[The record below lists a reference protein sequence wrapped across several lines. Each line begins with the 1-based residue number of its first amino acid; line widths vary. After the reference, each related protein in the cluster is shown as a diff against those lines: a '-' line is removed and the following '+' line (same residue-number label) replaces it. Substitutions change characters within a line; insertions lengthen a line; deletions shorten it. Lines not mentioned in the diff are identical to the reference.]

1 MRPYIAAARLFFEL
15 LDAMTPISV
24 DLPEQRHFPVER
36 QVGDRDQMRRFGTG
50 PADVQGTHDS
60 AFFAHV
66 EDARHIASRRN
77 GRTGTPL
84 GQCPDQRCGQPGFER
99 KEHFQRLDQADGLV
113 VDHPATSRPATG
125 AHPSAL
131 PGIGAI
137 V

>member
-1 MRPYIAAARLFFEL
+1 MSLRMSCGGGRICRYHQFSMRPYIAAARLFFEL

-77 GRTGTPL
+77 GRTRGRCEPPL
-84 GQCPDQRCGQPGFER
+84 VC
-99 KEHFQRLDQADGLV
+99 RLPYAQIFAEGDRMGL
-113 VDHPATSRPATG
+113 SM
-125 AHPSAL
+125 
-131 PGIGAI
+131 
-137 V
+137 